1 MFCKGIVL
9 VYKLTN
15 RPLAYLQF
23 PQGSKVIT
31 EEGPVAI
38 ESLVLGQQVLTLQDH
53 KSFMTPFLGWIH
65 KESETAAKFF
75 TLETSSQKIILSAK
89 HVIFIKANQNQLRPM
104 TTFADLVKGGDLLH
118 IRDNKGTRWEEVVS
132 IHADTRTGIYTPLTS
147 AGTILVD
154 NILASCYAD
163 FLYQSVVSPTLTIQ
177 CHHLIQIFPG

>member
-1 MFCKGIVL
+1 MLCKGTVL

-15 RPLAYLQF
+15 RPLASYLQF

-31 EEGPVAI
+31 EDGPVAI
-38 ESLVLGQQVLTLQDH
+38 ETLVLGQQVLTLQDH

-65 KESETAAKFF
+65 KESKTTAKFF
-75 TLETSSQKIILSAK
+75 VLETSSQKIILSAK
-89 HVIFIKANQNQLRPM
+89 HVIFIKTNRNQLRPV

-118 IRDNKGTRWEEVVS
+118 IRDNNGTRWEEVVS
-132 IHADTRTGIYTPLTS
+132 IHTDTRTGIYTPLTT

-177 CHHLIQIFPG
+177 C